1 MAAAAAAVR
10 RRGRGSCWRLGWGLG
25 RAQRAR
31 SHCCAPPHLPFL
43 LPTLLTLQRGW
54 RRLARRLVLAA
65 LAAVELEPPP
75 DRPADGLVPGA
86 ERVQYYWEAGT
97 VLTPV
102 LALLEPAAVRLRPRA

>member
-1 MAAAAAAVR
+1 MPSRLALTAVR
-10 RRGRGSCWRLGWGLG
+10 HPTCPSCCRPADPAG
-25 RAQRAR
+25 
-31 SHCCAPPHLPFL
+31 
-43 LPTLLTLQRGW
+43 GW

-65 LAAVELEPPP
+65 LASVELEPPP

-102 LALLEPAAVRLRPRA
+102 LALLEPAAVRLRPRERA

>member
-1 MAAAAAAVR
+1 MAN
-10 RRGRGSCWRLGWGLG
+10 L
-25 RAQRAR
+25 
-31 SHCCAPPHLPFL
+31 
-43 LPTLLTLQRGW
+43 

-75 DRPADGLVPGA
+75 DRPADGLVTGA

-102 LALLEPAAVRLRPRA
+102 LALLEPAAVRLRPRERA

>member
-1 MAAAAAAVR
+1 MGPRACPAGSLSLLCATTPALLAATLPDPAAD
-10 RRGRGSCWRLGWGLG
+10 
-25 RAQRAR
+25 
-31 SHCCAPPHLPFL
+31 
-43 LPTLLTLQRGW
+43 W

-102 LALLEPAAVRLRPRA
+102 LALLEPAAVRLRQRERA

>member
-1 MAAAAAAVR
+1 MPSGLAVTAVR
-10 RRGRGSCWRLGWGLG
+10 TPCPSCCRPCLI
-25 RAQRAR
+25 
-31 SHCCAPPHLPFL
+31 
-43 LPTLLTLQRGW
+43 LQGGW

-102 LALLEPAAVRLRPRA
+102 LALLEPAAVRLRPRERA